1 MATFTNKATLFYNGV
16 SVESNTVTGE
26 LLEVLSISK
35 IAIVDQYT
43 AGDTVTY
50 VISLRNTG
58 PTALTGLTVTDDL
71 GGYLFDATT
80 LYPLTYVAGS
90 LAYYVN
96 GALQPAPTV
105 TAGPP
110 LSVTGL
116 NVPAGGNALLI
127 YEADVNSYA
136 PLAIGSTITNTAN
149 ASGGGISSS
158 VSATETIN
166 AGEQALLTISKSLC
180 PTVVTENGQLTYTFI
195 IENAGNTA
203 AVATDSI
210 VITDTFDPILNSI
223 SVTFNGIAWA
233 AGVNYTYDEATGQ
246 FATVAGE
253 VTVPAA
259 TYAQNADGT
268 WTVTPGVSTLT
279 VVGTV

>member
-127 YEADVNSYA
+127 YEADINSYA
-136 PLAIGSTITNTAN
+136 PLAVGSTITNTAN

-210 VITDTFDPILNSI
+210 VITDTFDPILSSI